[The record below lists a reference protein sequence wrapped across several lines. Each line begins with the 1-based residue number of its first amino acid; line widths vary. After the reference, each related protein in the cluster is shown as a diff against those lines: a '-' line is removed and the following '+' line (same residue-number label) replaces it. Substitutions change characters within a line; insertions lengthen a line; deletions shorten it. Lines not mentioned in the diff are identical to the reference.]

1 MTREAMAARGE
12 RVRRTIFTE
21 EHTAFRSRVRD
32 FVDEQVRPNYVSW
45 EGQGHVPRDL
55 YHQLGEIGAMG
66 INIPEEFGG
75 GGRDDYLYNVVL
87 QEEAARALVTLGTLR
102 SHLDVVVPYF
112 LDYANDEQQRRWFP
126 GFATGDLYTA
136 ISLTEP
142 DTGSD
147 VAGVTTSA
155 QRDGDEYVLNGAKTF
170 VTGGFHADLIIVL
183 ARTAPVAG
191 DRREGL
197 SLIVVEADMPGVT
210 KGPLLEKLGLKTQD
224 TVELSFSD
232 VRVPVRN
239 LLGEEGKAFSYL
251 GHNLA
256 GERLALSV
264 GSVSQARAAIA
275 LTVAHASRRQVG
287 GMTLGRHQNTRFELA
302 AAETEV
308 DAAQA
313 LVDRALEANAT
324 AELTPADAAKVKL
337 FASEVQGRTL
347 DRCMQLFGG
356 HSYLAESPIARLYLD
371 GRVSRI
377 YGGTSEVMKLV
388 IGKAMGL

>member
-1 MTREAMAARGE
+1 
-12 RVRRTIFTE
+12 VRRRIFTE
-21 EHTAFRSRVRD
+21 QHMAFRTRVHA
-32 FVDEQVRPNYVSW
+32 FVEEHVRPVYAEW
-45 EGQGHVPRDL
+45 EQQGHVPREL
-55 YHQLGEIGAMG
+55 YRQLGGLGAMG
-66 INIPEEFGG
+66 INLPIEFGG

-112 LDYANDEQQRRWFP
+112 MDYADEEQQRRWFP
-126 GFATGDLYTA
+126 GFVTGDLYTA

-147 VAGVTTSA
+147 LAAVTTSA
-155 QRDGDEYVLNGAKTF
+155 RRDGDDYVLNGAKTF

-183 ARTAPVAG
+183 ARTAPAG
-191 DRREGL
+191 DDRRRGL
-197 SLIVVEADMPGVT
+197 SLIVVEADMPGLS
-210 KGPLLEKLGLKTQD
+210 KGPLMEKLGLKTQD

-232 VRVPVRN
+232 VRVPARN
-239 LLGEEGKAFSYL
+239 LLGEEGRAFSYL

-256 GERLALSV
+256 QERLALSV
-264 GSVSQARAAIA
+264 GSVSQARAAIE
-275 LTVAHASRRQVG
+275 LTVAHTSARQVG
-287 GMTLGRHQNTRFELA
+287 GTRLSRHQNTRFELA
-302 AAETEV
+302 TAETEV

-313 LVDRALEANAT
+313 LVDHALEANAA

-356 HSYLAESPIARLYLD
+356 HGYLAENPIARLYLD

>member
-1 MTREAMAARGE
+1 
-12 RVRRTIFTE
+12 VRRTIFTE
-21 EHTAFRSRVRD
+21 QHTEFRSRVRG
-32 FVDEQVRPNYVSW
+32 FIDEHVRPVYTTW
-45 EGQGHVPRDL
+45 EHKGYVPREL
-55 YHQLGEIGAMG
+55 YRQLGALGVMG
-66 INIPEEFGG
+66 VNIPTDFGG
-75 GGRDDYLYNVVL
+75 GGHDDYLYNVVL

-112 LDYANDEQQRRWFP
+112 LAYADEKQRQRWFP
-126 GFATGDLYTA
+126 GFVTGDLYTA

-147 VAGVTTSA
+147 VAAVTTSA
-155 QRDGDEYVLNGAKTF
+155 RRDGDDYVLNGAKTF

-183 ARTAPVAG
+183 ARTAPAAQ
-191 DRREGL
+191 DRRQGL
-197 SLIVVEADMPGVT
+197 SLIVVEADMPGLT
-210 KGPLLEKLGLKTQD
+210 KGPLMSKLGLKTQD
-224 TVELSFSD
+224 TVELSFDD
-232 VRVPVRN
+232 VRVPACN
-239 LLGEEGKAFSYL
+239 LLGEEGRAFPYL

-256 GERLALSV
+256 QERLALSV
-264 GSVSQARAAIA
+264 GSVSQARAAIE
-275 LTVAHASRRQVG
+275 LTVAHASGRQVG
-287 GMTLGRHQNTRFELA
+287 GIALSRHQHTRFELA
-302 AAETEV
+302 AADTEV

-313 LVDRALEANAT
+313 LVDRALEANAA

-347 DRCMQLFGG
+347 DRCVQLFGG
-356 HSYLAESPIARLYLD
+356 HGYLADSPIARLYLD

>member
-1 MTREAMAARGE
+1 MTREAPVLRGE
-12 RVRRTIFTE
+12 QVRRTIFTE
-21 EHTAFRSRVRD
+21 EHTAFRSRVGD
-32 FVDEQVRPNYVSW
+32 FIDEYVRPNYASW
-45 EGQGHVPRDL
+45 EEDGHVPRPL

-66 INIPEEFGG
+66 INISEEFGG

-87 QEEAARALVTLGTLR
+87 QEEAAHALVTLGTLR

-112 LDYANDEQQRRWFP
+112 LDYAHDEQQQRWFP
-126 GFATGDLYTA
+126 GFVTGDLYTA

-147 VAGVTTSA
+147 VAAVTTSA
-155 QRDGDEYVLNGAKTF
+155 RRDGEEYVLNGSKTF

-183 ARTAPVAG
+183 ARTAPIAG

-210 KGPLLEKLGLKTQD
+210 KGPLLKKLGLKTQD
-224 TVELSFSD
+224 TVELSFSE

-275 LTVAHASRRQVG
+275 LTVAHASQRQVG
-287 GMTLGRHQNTRFELA
+287 GTTLNRHQHTRFELA

-313 LVDRALEANAT
+313 LVDRALEANAS